1 MRIITQYIIREYLK
15 ILTLGQV
22 TFLLIFFV
30 VVLFERID
38 TIIVNNAPLHLLFI
52 YLLYATPLFFTQSL
66 PFAILF
72 AALITL
78 GILSRNKEI
87 VAMEGNGI
95 STYRIILPLLAL
107 AALVTIFIFFF
118 NETIAPYSVRKSHY
132 IWSVKIKK
140 EEERAAF
147 KLNKIWYHGE
157 DNIYNI
163 RLLEP
168 KDNILKGVTIYR
180 FDKNFT
186 LYQRIDAYEA
196 RWEDDSWNFYN
207 VAIRDFLP
215 GGNVVIKTYEEKN
228 ILIPEKPEDFKK
240 GIKSPEEMSYKELKG
255 YVGKLRS
262 EGYDAT
268 RYVVDLHA
276 KVAFPFLSLI
286 MVLIGGPIGM
296 LVGRGRGGNIAKGV
310 GISSLIGFAY
320 WLVFAMF
327 TAMGHSGTLP
337 ALIAAWAPNVFF
349 GLAGWFI
356 LESIH

>member
-1 MRIITQYIIREYLK
+1 M
-15 ILTLGQV
+15 GQ
-22 TFLLIFFV
+22 TIFLLIFFV
-30 VVLFERID
+30 VVLFERIN
-38 TIIVNNAPLHLLFI
+38 TVIVNNASLYLLFT
-52 YLLYATPLFFTQSL
+52 YLLYATAPFFTQSL
-66 PFAILF
+66 PFANLL

-87 VAMEGNGI
+87 VAMEANGI
-95 STYRIILPLLAL
+95 SMYRIILPLSVLATVSTML
-107 AALVTIFIFFF
+107 IFFL
-118 NETIAPYSVRKSHY
+118 NDTIVPYSVRKSHD

-157 DNIYNI
+157 DSIYNI

-168 KDNILKGVTIYR
+168 KNNILKGVTIYR

-186 LYQRIDAYEA
+186 LHQRIDAYEA
-196 RWEDDSWNFYN
+196 RWKDNGWNFYK
-207 VAIRDFLP
+207 VAIRDFSP
-215 GGNVVIKTYEEKN
+215 GSELQTKTYEEKN
-228 ILIPEKPEDFKK
+228 IPIPEKPEDFKK
-240 GIKSPEEMSYKELKG
+240 GIKSPEEMNYKELKG
-255 YVGKLRS
+255 YVEKLRS

-276 KVAFPFLSLI
+276 KVAFPFLSVV

-310 GISSLIGFAY
+310 GVSSLIGFIY
-320 WLVFAMF
+320 WLVFAIS
-327 TAMGHSGTLP
+327 TTMGHAGTLP
-337 ALIAAWAPNVFF
+337 APIAAWAPNVFF

-356 LESIH
+356 LESIHQ